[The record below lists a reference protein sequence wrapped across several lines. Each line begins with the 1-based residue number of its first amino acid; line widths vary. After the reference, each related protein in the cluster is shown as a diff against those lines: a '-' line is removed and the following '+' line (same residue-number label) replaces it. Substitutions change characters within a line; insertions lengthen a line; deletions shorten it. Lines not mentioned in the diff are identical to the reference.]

1 MGAYYRNNCVRLMIA
16 QYNKLHSKAVLLSVL
31 EVKVRAVKIK
41 LERLNRLIRTALGMK
56 ENT

>member
-1 MGAYYRNNCVRLMIA
+1 MIA
-16 QYNKLHSKAVLLSVL
+16 QYNKLHSKAVLQSVL